1 MSGFIPISKMEHIHI
16 MELLGAFLTGVVGP
30 ILYLIINKITAKR
43 SEKKRDKVKEAIVDI
58 TIVNNEIEEIR
69 EEFAGDRVW
78 ISQFHNGGNF
88 YPTGKSIQ
96 KFSIFYEVSRIGISS
111 VAHVFNNIPCSLYP
125 KVFEHM
131 MGGNGIF
138 INDFKDP
145 KVATYGLKGAAE
157 SVGTKSTYLIPLF
170 TLDEK
175 YLGCIG
181 LDYVSKKNRLTK
193 DEWEHFQI
201 KAGRI
206 AGFLSSYLS
215 VT

>member
-1 MSGFIPISKMEHIHI
+1 MEHNHL
-16 MELLGAFLTGVVGP
+16 MELIGAFLTGVVGP
-30 ILYLIINKITAKR
+30 ILYLIVNKISAARAAKN
-43 SEKKRDKVKEAIVDI
+43 RDTVKEAIVDI
-58 TIVNNEIEEIR
+58 TIINNEIEEIR
-69 EEFAGDRVW
+69 EEFKGDRVW

-96 KFSIFYEVSRIGISS
+96 KFSVFYEVSKIGISS
-111 VAHVFNNIPCSLYP
+111 VAHTFNNIPCSLYP
-125 KVFEHM
+125 KAFEHM
-131 MGGNGIF
+131 MEGNGIF
-138 INDFKDP
+138 IPNFSDP

-157 SVGTKSTYLIPLF
+157 SVGTKSSFLVPLF

-175 YLGCIG
+175 YLGNIG
-181 LDYVSKKNRLTK
+181 IDYVGKKKKLTK

-215 VT
+215 TP